1 MNPIN
6 TNSSLRR
13 FQVFGFLSVLVMV
26 GVVGGWATF
35 SELNGAVIA
44 PATIMVE
51 SYSKKVQHKE
61 GGIVGDIRVKDGD
74 RVEIGQ
80 ALVILDNTE
89 TKSELAIIDGLLDE
103 ALAKRARL
111 EAQRDRASAIIF
123 PAEVIARANEPG
135 VAAIMAG
142 QTKLFNARLQ
152 AIIGKKEQLNQQ
164 IGQLTE
170 QIGGL
175 ESQKVAKEKQL
186 VLISAELTDL
196 KDLQSKGLV
205 PISRV
210 LAMDRE
216 TARLDGERGELVASK
231 ASAEARIAE
240 VKVQILQ
247 IDEED
252 MSQTLTDLRD
262 IEGKV
267 AELKER
273 KLAIASRLERMVI
286 KSPITGD
293 VYQLAVHTVGGV
305 IGPGEPIMLIVPEA
319 DELILQAQVMPQDID
334 QGAARPDCPHPFSRV
349 QFQTDARGC
358 RRGDADFRRYK
369 PDRREFA
376 ALLFGAPDDLG
387 QGARQARHEQAQARH
402 AGGSLYPDRSAD
414 AADLFPETTHRPVRS
429 RVTRRLTPRFLL
441 KPAPAT
447 EF

>member
-1 MNPIN
+1 MQPIN

-13 FQVFGFLSVLVMV
+13 FQVVGFLSVLLMV
-26 GVVGGWATF
+26 GVVGGWANFT
-35 SELNGAVIA
+35 ELNGAVIA

-61 GGIVGDIRVKDGD
+61 GGIVGEIRVKDGD
-74 RVEIGQ
+74 RVEMGQ
-80 ALVILDNTE
+80 ALIVLDNTE

-123 PAEVIARANEPG
+123 PPEVLARAGEPG

-152 AIIGKKEQLNQQ
+152 AVVGKKDQLTQQ

-175 ESQKVAKEKQL
+175 ESQKISKEKQL
-186 VLISAELTDL
+186 TLISAELTDL

-205 PISRV
+205 PVSRV
-210 LAMDRE
+210 MAMDRE

-252 MSQTLTDLRD
+252 LSQTLDRPPRD
-262 IEGKV
+262 RG
-267 AELKER
+267 
-273 KLAIASRLERMVI
+273 
-286 KSPITGD
+286 
-293 VYQLAVHTVGGV
+293 Q
-305 IGPGEPIMLIVPEA
+305 
-319 DELILQAQVMPQDID
+319 
-334 QGAARPDCPHPFSRV
+334 
-349 QFQTDARGC
+349 GC
-358 RRGDADFRRYK
+358 RVEGT
-369 PDRREFA
+369 
-376 ALLFGAPDDLG
+376 
-387 QGARQARHEQAQARH
+387 QARR
-402 AGGSLYPDRSAD
+402 GV
-414 AADLFPETTHRPVRS
+414 AA
-429 RVTRRLTPRFLL
+429 
-441 KPAPAT
+441 
-447 EF
+447 

>member
-1 MNPIN
+1 MQPIN

-13 FQVFGFLSVLVMV
+13 FQIVGFMSVFIMV
-26 GVVGGWATF
+26 GVVGGWANFT
-35 SELNGAVIA
+35 ELNGAVIA

-61 GGIVGDIRVKDGD
+61 GGIVGEIRVKDGD
-74 RVEIGQ
+74 RVEMGQ
-80 ALVILDNTE
+80 ALIVLDNTE

-111 EAQRDRASAIIF
+111 EAQRDKVSTITF
-123 PAEVIARANEPG
+123 PPEVLARAGEPG

-142 QTKLFNARLQ
+142 QTKLFDARLQ
-152 AIIGKKEQLNQQ
+152 AVVGKKDQLTQQ

-175 ESQKVAKEKQL
+175 ESQRLSKEKQL
-186 VLISAELTDL
+186 TLISAELTDL

-205 PISRV
+205 PVSRV
-210 LAMDRE
+210 MAMDRE

-252 MSQTLTDLRD
+252 LSQTLTELRD
-262 IEGKV
+262 IEAKV

-273 KLAIASRLERMVI
+273 KLSVASRLERMVI

-305 IGPGEPIMLIVPEA
+305 IGPGEPLMLIVPEA

-334 QGAARPDCPHPFSRV
+334 KV
-349 QFQTDARGC
+349 Q
-358 RRGDADFRRYK
+358 
-369 PDRREFA
+369 P
-376 ALLFGAPDDLG
+376 G
-387 QGARQARHEQAQARH
+387 QIAHIR
-402 AGGSLYPDRSAD
+402 
-414 AADLFPETTHRPVRS
+414 FPAFNS
-429 RVTRRLTPRFLL
+429 RLTPEVAAKVTQISADTSRTEPGSAPFYSVRLMISATELAKLGNNKL
-441 KPAPAT
+441 KPGMPAEAFIQT
-447 EF
+447 QAQTPMTYFLKPLTDQFAHALRES

>member
-13 FQVFGFLSVLVMV
+13 FQVFGFLSVLVMG

-51 SYSKKVQHKE
+51 SYSKKIQHKE

-89 TKSELAIIDGLLDE
+89 TKSELTIIDGLLDE

-205 PISRV
+205 PVSRV

-252 MSQTLTDLRD
+252 LSQTLTDLRE

-293 VYQLAVHTVGGV
+293 VYQLAVHTIGGV

-334 QGAARPDCPHPFSRV
+334 QVRP
-349 QFQTDARGC
+349 
-358 RRGDADFRRYK
+358 
-369 PDRREFA
+369 
-376 ALLFGAPDDLG
+376 G
-387 QGARQARHEQAQARH
+387 QIAHIR
-402 AGGSLYPDRSAD
+402 
-414 AADLFPETTHRPVRS
+414 FPAFNS
-429 RVTRRLTPRFLL
+429 RLTPEVAAEVTQISADTSRTDASSPPFYSVRLMISAKELDKLGTNKL
-441 KPAPAT
+441 KPGMPAEAFIQT
-447 EF
+447 EAQTPLTYFLKPLTDQFAHALREG

>member
-1 MNPIN
+1 
-6 TNSSLRR
+6 
-13 FQVFGFLSVLVMV
+13 
-26 GVVGGWATF
+26 
-35 SELNGAVIA
+35 
-44 PATIMVE
+44 MVE

-61 GGIVGDIRVKDGD
+61 GGIVGEIRVKDGD

-80 ALVILDNTE
+80 ALVVLDNTE

-111 EAQRDRASAIIF
+111 EAQRDRASAITF
-123 PAEVIARANEPG
+123 PPEVLARASEPG

-142 QTKLFNARLQ
+142 QTKLFDARLQ
-152 AIIGKKEQLNQQ
+152 AVVGKKDQLTQQ

-175 ESQKVAKEKQL
+175 ESQRISKEKQL
-186 VLISAELTDL
+186 TLISAELTDL

-205 PISRV
+205 PVSRV
-210 LAMDRE
+210 MAMDRE

-252 MSQTLTDLRD
+252 LSQTLTDLRD

-273 KLAIASRLERMVI
+273 KLAVASRLERMVI

-293 VYQLAVHTVGGV
+293 VYQLAVHTIGGV
-305 IGPGEPIMLIVPEA
+305 IGPGEPLMLIVPEA

-334 QGAARPDCPHPFSRV
+334 KVRTGPDRPYPLSRL
-349 QFQTDARGC
+349 QFQADAGSC
-358 RRGDADFRRYK
+358 SRGDADFRRYQ
-369 PDRREFA
+369 PDRCELA
-376 ALLFGAPDDLG
+376 AVLFGAPDDLG
-387 QGARQARHEQAQARH
+387 QGTCQARHQQAEARH
-402 AGGSLYPDRSAD
+402 AGGSLYPDGSAD
-414 AADLFPETTHRPVRS
+414 ADDLFPETAHRPVR
-429 RVTRRLTPRFLL
+429 PR
-441 KPAPAT
+441 AYARG
-447 EF
+447 

>member
-1 MNPIN
+1 MKAIN

-13 FQVFGFLSVLVMV
+13 FQIVGFLSVLLMV
-26 GVVGGWATF
+26 GVVGGWANFTH
-35 SELNGAVIA
+35 LNGAVIA

-51 SYSKKVQHKE
+51 TYSKKVQHKE
-61 GGIVGDIRVKDGD
+61 GGIVGEIRVKDGD

-80 ALVILDNTE
+80 ALVVLDNTE

-111 EAQRDRASAIIF
+111 EAQRDLSSVIVF
-123 PAEVIARANEPG
+123 PAEILARANEPG

-152 AIIGKKEQLNQQ
+152 AIAGKKEQLNQQ

-175 ESQKVAKEKQL
+175 ESQRVSKEKQL
-186 VLISAELTDL
+186 TLISAELTDL
-196 KDLQSKGLV
+196 KDLQTKGLV
-205 PISRV
+205 PVSRV
-210 LAMDRE
+210 MAMDRE

-240 VKVQILQ
+240 VRVQILQ

-252 MSQTLTDLRD
+252 LSQTLTELRE

-273 KLAIASRLERMVI
+273 RLAIASRLERMVI

-305 IGPGEPIMLIVPEA
+305 IGPGEPLMLIVPEA

-334 QGAARPDCPHPFSRV
+334 KVR
-349 QFQTDARGC
+349 T
-358 RRGDADFRRYK
+358 
-369 PDRREFA
+369 
-376 ALLFGAPDDLG
+376 G
-387 QGARQARHEQAQARH
+387 QIAHIR
-402 AGGSLYPDRSAD
+402 
-414 AADLFPETTHRPVRS
+414 FPAFNS
-429 RVTRRLTPRFLL
+429 RLTPEVAAEVTQISADTSRIDASSPPFYSVRLMISATELAKLGDNKL
-441 KPAPAT
+441 KPGMPAEAFIQT
-447 EF
+447 EAQTPMTYFLKPLTDQFAHALREE

>member
-13 FQVFGFLSVLVMV
+13 FQVIGFLSVLIMV
-26 GVVGGWATF
+26 GVVGSWSVLT
-35 SELNGAVIA
+35 ELNGAVIA

-123 PAEVIARANEPG
+123 PVEVLARAGEPG

-175 ESQKVAKEKQL
+175 DSQKTAKDRQL
-186 VLISAELTDL
+186 SLISAELIDL

-205 PISRV
+205 PNSRV

-240 VKVQILQ
+240 VKLQILQ

-252 MSQTLTDLRD
+252 LSQTLTDLRE

-273 KLAIASRLERMVI
+273 KLAVASRLERMVI

-293 VYQLAVHTVGGV
+293 VYQLAVHTIGGV

-334 QGAARPDCPHPFSRV
+334 QVRP
-349 QFQTDARGC
+349 
-358 RRGDADFRRYK
+358 
-369 PDRREFA
+369 
-376 ALLFGAPDDLG
+376 G
-387 QGARQARHEQAQARH
+387 QIAHIR
-402 AGGSLYPDRSAD
+402 
-414 AADLFPETTHRPVRS
+414 FPS
-429 RVTRRLTPRFLL
+429 FNSRLTPEVAAEVTQISADTSRTDQDSAPFYSVRLMISAKELDKLGTNKL
-441 KPAPAT
+441 KPGMPAEAFIQT
-447 EF
+447 QAQSPMTYFLKPLIDQFAHALREG

>member
-1 MNPIN
+1 MEPIN

-13 FQVFGFLSVLVMV
+13 FQIVGFLSVLLMV
-26 GVVGGWATF
+26 GVVGGWANFT
-35 SELNGAVIA
+35 ELNSAVIA

-61 GGIVGDIRVKDGD
+61 GGIVGEIRVKDGD
-74 RVEIGQ
+74 RVEMGQ
-80 ALVILDNTE
+80 ALIVLDNTE
-89 TKSELAIIDGLLDE
+89 TKSELTIIDGLLDE

-111 EAQRDRASAIIF
+111 EAQRDRASTITF
-123 PAEVIARANEPG
+123 PPEVLARASEPG

-142 QTKLFNARLQ
+142 QTKLFDARLQ
-152 AIIGKKEQLNQQ
+152 AVAGKKDQLTQQ

-175 ESQKVAKEKQL
+175 ESQRISKEKQL
-186 VLISAELTDL
+186 TLISAELTDL

-205 PISRV
+205 PVSRV
-210 LAMDRE
+210 MAMDRE

-240 VKVQILQ
+240 VRVQILQ

-252 MSQTLTDLRD
+252 LSQTLTELRD

-273 KLAIASRLERMVI
+273 KLAVASRLDRMVI

-305 IGPGEPIMLIVPEA
+305 IGPGETLMLIVPEA

-334 QGAARPDCPHPFSRV
+334 KVRP
-349 QFQTDARGC
+349 
-358 RRGDADFRRYK
+358 
-369 PDRREFA
+369 
-376 ALLFGAPDDLG
+376 G
-387 QGARQARHEQAQARH
+387 QIAHIR
-402 AGGSLYPDRSAD
+402 
-414 AADLFPETTHRPVRS
+414 FPAFNS
-429 RVTRRLTPRFLL
+429 RLTPEVAAEVTQISADTSRVDASSPPFYSVRLMISATELAKLGSNKL
-441 KPAPAT
+441 KPGMPAEAFIQT
-447 EF
+447 EAQTPMTYFLKPLTDQFAHALRES

>member
-1 MNPIN
+1 MKAIN

-13 FQVFGFLSVLVMV
+13 FQIVGFLSVLLMV
-26 GVVGGWATF
+26 GVVGGWANFTH
-35 SELNGAVIA
+35 LNGAVIA

-51 SYSKKVQHKE
+51 TYSKKVQHKE
-61 GGIVGDIRVKDGD
+61 GGIVGEIRVKDGD

-80 ALVILDNTE
+80 ALVVLDNTE

-111 EAQRDRASAIIF
+111 EAQRDLSSVIVF
-123 PAEVIARANEPG
+123 PAEILARANEPG

-152 AIIGKKEQLNQQ
+152 AIAGKKEQLNQQ

-175 ESQKVAKEKQL
+175 ESQRVSKEKQL
-186 VLISAELTDL
+186 TLISAELTDL
-196 KDLQSKGLV
+196 KDLQTKGLV
-205 PISRV
+205 PVSRV
-210 LAMDRE
+210 MAMDRE

-240 VKVQILQ
+240 VRVQILQ

-252 MSQTLTDLRD
+252 LSQTLTELRE

-273 KLAIASRLERMVI
+273 KLAVASRLERMVI
-286 KSPITGD
+286 KAPITGD
-293 VYQLAVHTVGGV
+293 VYQLSVHTVGGV
-305 IGPGEPIMLIVPEA
+305 IGPGEPLMLIVPEA

-334 QGAARPDCPHPFSRV
+334 
-349 QFQTDARGC
+349 
-358 RRGDADFRRYK
+358 K
-369 PDRREFA
+369 
-376 ALLFGAPDDLG
+376 
-387 QGARQARHEQAQARH
+387 
-402 AGGSLYPDRSAD
+402 
-414 AADLFPETTHRPVRS
+414 VRS
-429 RVTRRLTPRFLL
+429 GQIAHIRFPAFNSRLTPEVAAEVTQISADTSRIDANSPPFYSVRLMISATELAKLGDNKL
-441 KPAPAT
+441 KPGMPAEAFIQT
-447 EF
+447 EAQTPMTYFLKPLTDQFAHALREE

>member
-1 MNPIN
+1 MQPIN

-13 FQVFGFLSVLVMV
+13 FQVVGFLSVLLMV
-26 GVVGGWATF
+26 GVVGGWANFT
-35 SELNGAVIA
+35 ELNGAVIA

-61 GGIVGDIRVKDGD
+61 GGIVGEIRVKDGD
-74 RVEIGQ
+74 RVEMGQ
-80 ALVILDNTE
+80 ALIVLDNTE

-103 ALAKRARL
+103 AFAKRARL
-111 EAQRDRASAIIF
+111 EAQRDKASAIIF
-123 PAEVIARANEPG
+123 PPEVLARANEPG

-152 AIIGKKEQLNQQ
+152 AVVGKKDQLTQQ
-164 IGQLTE
+164 IGQLTQ

-175 ESQKVAKEKQL
+175 ESQRVSKEKQL
-186 VLISAELTDL
+186 TLISAELTDL

-205 PISRV
+205 PVSRV
-210 LAMDRE
+210 MAMDRE

-252 MSQTLTDLRD
+252 LSQTLTDLRD

-273 KLAIASRLERMVI
+273 KLAVASRLERMVI

-305 IGPGEPIMLIVPEA
+305 IGPGEPLMLIVPEA

-334 QGAARPDCPHPFSRV
+334 KV
-349 QFQTDARGC
+349 Q
-358 RRGDADFRRYK
+358 
-369 PDRREFA
+369 P
-376 ALLFGAPDDLG
+376 G
-387 QGARQARHEQAQARH
+387 QIAHIR
-402 AGGSLYPDRSAD
+402 
-414 AADLFPETTHRPVRS
+414 FPAFNS
-429 RVTRRLTPRFLL
+429 RLTPEVAAKVTQISADTSRTEAGSPPFYSVRLMISATELAKLGSNKL
-441 KPAPAT
+441 KPGMPAEAFIQT
-447 EF
+447 EAQTPMTYFLKPLTDQFAHALRES

>member
-1 MNPIN
+1 MQTIN

-13 FQVFGFLSVLVMV
+13 FQVVGFLSVLLMV
-26 GVVGGWATF
+26 GVVGSWANFT
-35 SELNGAVIA
+35 ELSGAVIA

-80 ALVILDNTE
+80 PLVILDNTE

-111 EAQRDRASAIIF
+111 EAQRDRAAAIIF
-123 PAEVIARANEPG
+123 PPEVLARAGEPG

-152 AIIGKKEQLNQQ
+152 AIVGKKEQLTQQ

-175 ESQKVAKEKQL
+175 ESQKISKEKQL
-186 VLISAELTDL
+186 TLITAELTDL

-210 LAMDRE
+210 MAMDRE
-216 TARLDGERGELVASK
+216 TARLEGERGELVASK

-240 VKVQILQ
+240 VKLQILQ

-252 MSQTLTDLRD
+252 LSQTLTDLRE

-273 KLAIASRLERMVI
+273 KVAIVSRLERMVI
-286 KSPITGD
+286 KAPITGD
-293 VYQLAVHTVGGV
+293 VYQLAVHTIGGV
-305 IGPGEPIMLIVPEA
+305 IAPGESLMLIVPEA
-319 DELILQAQVMPQDID
+319 DELILQAQVMPQDI
-334 QGAARPDCPHPFSRV
+334 AKV
-349 QFQTDARGC
+349 Q
-358 RRGDADFRRYK
+358 
-369 PDRREFA
+369 P
-376 ALLFGAPDDLG
+376 G
-387 QGARQARHEQAQARH
+387 QIAHIR
-402 AGGSLYPDRSAD
+402 
-414 AADLFPETTHRPVRS
+414 FPAFNS
-429 RVTRRLTPRFLL
+429 RLTPEIAAKVTQISADTSRTDASSPAFYSVRLMISATELAKLGSNKL
-441 KPAPAT
+441 KPGMPAEAFIQT
-447 EF
+447 KAQTPLTYFLKPLTDQFAHALREG

>member
-1 MNPIN
+1 MKPIN

-13 FQVFGFLSVLVMV
+13 FQIVGFLSVLLMV
-26 GVVGGWATF
+26 GVVGGWANFT
-35 SELNGAVIA
+35 ELNSAVIA

-61 GGIVGDIRVKDGD
+61 GGIVGEIRVKDGD
-74 RVEIGQ
+74 RVELGQ
-80 ALVILDNTE
+80 ALIVLDNTE
-89 TKSELAIIDGLLDE
+89 TKSELTIIDGLLDE

-111 EAQRDRASAIIF
+111 EAQRDLAPAIIF
-123 PAEVIARANEPG
+123 PPEVLSRAGEPG

-152 AIIGKKEQLNQQ
+152 AVVGKKDQLTQQ

-175 ESQKVAKEKQL
+175 ESQKISKEKQL
-186 VLISAELTDL
+186 TLISAELTDL

-210 LAMDRE
+210 MAMDRE

-240 VKVQILQ
+240 VRVQILQ

-252 MSQTLTDLRD
+252 LSQTLTELRD
-262 IEGKV
+262 IEGRV

-273 KLAIASRLERMVI
+273 KLAVASRLERMVI

-305 IGPGEPIMLIVPEA
+305 IGPGEPLMLIVPEA
-319 DELILQAQVMPQDID
+319 DELILQAQVLPQDI
-334 QGAARPDCPHPFSRV
+334 AKVR
-349 QFQTDARGC
+349 T
-358 RRGDADFRRYK
+358 
-369 PDRREFA
+369 
-376 ALLFGAPDDLG
+376 G
-387 QGARQARHEQAQARH
+387 QIAHIR
-402 AGGSLYPDRSAD
+402 
-414 AADLFPETTHRPVRS
+414 FPAFNS
-429 RVTRRLTPRFLL
+429 RLTPEVAAAVTQISADTSRIDASSPPFYSVRLMISATELAKLGSNKL
-441 KPAPAT
+441 KPGMPAEAFIQT
-447 EF
+447 EAQTPMTYFLKPLTDQFAHALREG

>member
-1 MNPIN
+1 MQQIN

-13 FQVFGFLSVLVMV
+13 FQVIGFLSVLIMV
-26 GVVGGWATF
+26 GVVGSWSVLAQ
-35 SELNGAVIA
+35 LNGAVIA

-61 GGIVGDIRVKDGD
+61 GGIVGEIRVKDGD
-74 RVEIGQ
+74 RVENGR

-111 EAQRDRASAIIF
+111 EAQRDRASVITF
-123 PAEVIARANEPG
+123 PAEIVARAGEPEL
-135 VAAIMAG
+135 AAIMAG
-142 QTKLFNARLQ
+142 QTKLFDARLQ
-152 AIIGKKEQLNQQ
+152 AVVGKKEQLNQQ

-175 ESQKVAKEKQL
+175 DSQKTAKEKQL
-186 VLISAELTDL
+186 SLISAELTDL

-240 VKVQILQ
+240 VKLQILQ

-252 MSQTLTDLRD
+252 LSQTLTDMRE

-273 KLAIASRLERMVI
+273 KLAVASRLERMVI
-286 KSPITGD
+286 KAPITGD
-293 VYQLAVHTVGGV
+293 VYQLAVHTIGGV
-305 IGPGEPIMLIVPEA
+305 IGPGELIMLIVPEA
-319 DELILQAQVMPQDID
+319 DDLILQAQVMPQDID
-334 QGAARPDCPHPFSRV
+334 QVRP
-349 QFQTDARGC
+349 
-358 RRGDADFRRYK
+358 
-369 PDRREFA
+369 
-376 ALLFGAPDDLG
+376 G
-387 QGARQARHEQAQARH
+387 QIAHIR
-402 AGGSLYPDRSAD
+402 
-414 AADLFPETTHRPVRS
+414 FPS
-429 RVTRRLTPRFLL
+429 FNSRLTPEVEAEVTQISADTSRTDQNSAPFYSVRLMISAKELAKLGSNKL
-441 KPAPAT
+441 KPGMPAEAFIQT
-447 EF
+447 EAQTPLSYFLKPLTDQFAHALREG

>member
-1 MNPIN
+1 MKAIN

-13 FQVFGFLSVLVMV
+13 FQIVGFLSVLLMV
-26 GVVGGWATF
+26 GVVGGWANFTH
-35 SELNGAVIA
+35 LNGAVIA

-51 SYSKKVQHKE
+51 TYSKKVQHKE
-61 GGIVGDIRVKDGD
+61 GGIVGEIRVKDGD

-80 ALVILDNTE
+80 ALVVLDNTE

-111 EAQRDRASAIIF
+111 EAQRDLSSVIVF
-123 PAEVIARANEPG
+123 PDEILARANEPG

-142 QTKLFNARLQ
+142 QSKLFNARLQ
-152 AIIGKKEQLNQQ
+152 AIAGKKEQLNQQ

-175 ESQKVAKEKQL
+175 ESQRVSKEKQL
-186 VLISAELTDL
+186 TLISAELTDL
-196 KDLQSKGLV
+196 KDLQTKGLV
-205 PISRV
+205 PVSRV
-210 LAMDRE
+210 MAMDRE

-240 VKVQILQ
+240 VRVQILQ

-252 MSQTLTDLRD
+252 LSQTLTELRE

-273 KLAIASRLERMVI
+273 KLAVASRLERMVI

-305 IGPGEPIMLIVPEA
+305 IGPGEPLMLIVPEA

-334 QGAARPDCPHPFSRV
+334 
-349 QFQTDARGC
+349 
-358 RRGDADFRRYK
+358 K
-369 PDRREFA
+369 
-376 ALLFGAPDDLG
+376 
-387 QGARQARHEQAQARH
+387 
-402 AGGSLYPDRSAD
+402 
-414 AADLFPETTHRPVRS
+414 VRS
-429 RVTRRLTPRFLL
+429 GQIAHIRFPAFNSRLTPEVAAEVTQISADTSRIDASSPPFYSVRLMISATELAKLGDNKL
-441 KPAPAT
+441 KPGMPAEAFIQT
-447 EF
+447 EAQTPMTYFLKPLTDQFAHALREE

>member
-1 MNPIN
+1 MQPIN

-13 FQVFGFLSVLVMV
+13 FQIVGFLSVIIMV
-26 GVVGGWATF
+26 GVVGGWANFT
-35 SELNGAVIA
+35 ELNGAVIA

-61 GGIVGDIRVKDGD
+61 GGIVGEIRVKDGD
-74 RVEIGQ
+74 RVEMGQ
-80 ALVILDNTE
+80 ALVVLDNSE
-89 TKSELAIIDGLLDE
+89 TKSELTIIDGLLDE

-111 EAQRDRASAIIF
+111 EAQRDLAPAINF
-123 PAEVIARANEPG
+123 PPEVLARANEPG

-152 AIIGKKEQLNQQ
+152 AVVGKKDQLTQQ

-175 ESQKVAKEKQL
+175 ESQRISKEKQL
-186 VLISAELTDL
+186 TLISAELTDL

-205 PISRV
+205 PVSRV
-210 LAMDRE
+210 MAMDRE

-252 MSQTLTDLRD
+252 LSQTLTELRD

-273 KLAIASRLERMVI
+273 KRAVASRLERMVI

-305 IGPGEPIMLIVPEA
+305 IGPGEALMLIVPEA

-334 QGAARPDCPHPFSRV
+334 KVRP
-349 QFQTDARGC
+349 
-358 RRGDADFRRYK
+358 
-369 PDRREFA
+369 
-376 ALLFGAPDDLG
+376 G
-387 QGARQARHEQAQARH
+387 QIAHIR
-402 AGGSLYPDRSAD
+402 
-414 AADLFPETTHRPVRS
+414 FPTFNS
-429 RVTRRLTPRFLL
+429 RLTPEVAAAVTQISADTSRIDASSPPFYSVRLMISATELAKLGNNKL
-441 KPAPAT
+441 KPGMPAEAFIQT
-447 EF
+447 EAQTPMTYFLKPLTDQFAHALREG

>member
-1 MNPIN
+1 MQPIN

-13 FQVFGFLSVLVMV
+13 FQVVGFLSVLLMV
-26 GVVGGWATF
+26 GVVGGWANFT
-35 SELNGAVIA
+35 ELNGAVIA

-61 GGIVGDIRVKDGD
+61 GGIVGEIRVKDGD
-74 RVEIGQ
+74 RVEMGQ
-80 ALVILDNTE
+80 ALIVLDNSE
-89 TKSELAIIDGLLDE
+89 TKSELTIIDGLLDE

-111 EAQRDRASAIIF
+111 EAQRDLASAIIF
-123 PAEVIARANEPG
+123 PPEVLARAGEPG

-152 AIIGKKEQLNQQ
+152 AVVGKKDQLTQQ

-175 ESQKVAKEKQL
+175 ESQRISKEKQL
-186 VLISAELTDL
+186 NLISAELIDL

-205 PISRV
+205 PVSRV
-210 LAMDRE
+210 MAMDRE

-252 MSQTLTDLRD
+252 LSQTLTELRD

-273 KLAIASRLERMVI
+273 KLAAASRLERMVI

-305 IGPGEPIMLIVPEA
+305 IGPGELLMLIVPEA
-319 DELILQAQVMPQDID
+319 DELILQAQVMPQDI
-334 QGAARPDCPHPFSRV
+334 AKVR
-349 QFQTDARGC
+349 T
-358 RRGDADFRRYK
+358 
-369 PDRREFA
+369 
-376 ALLFGAPDDLG
+376 G
-387 QGARQARHEQAQARH
+387 QIAHIR
-402 AGGSLYPDRSAD
+402 
-414 AADLFPETTHRPVRS
+414 FPAFNS
-429 RVTRRLTPRFLL
+429 RLTPEVAAAVTQISADTSRIDASSPPFYSVRLMISATELAKLGSNKL
-441 KPAPAT
+441 KPGMPAEAFIQT
-447 EF
+447 EAQTPMTYFLKPLTDQFAHALREG

>member
-1 MNPIN
+1 MQPIN

-13 FQVFGFLSVLVMV
+13 FQVVGFLSVLLMV
-26 GVVGGWATF
+26 GVVGGWANFT
-35 SELNGAVIA
+35 ELNGAVIA

-74 RVEIGQ
+74 RVEMGQ
-80 ALVILDNTE
+80 ALIVLDNTE
-89 TKSELAIIDGLLDE
+89 TKSELTIIDGLLDE

-111 EAQRDRASAIIF
+111 EAQRDRASTITF
-123 PAEVIARANEPG
+123 PPEVLARAGEPG

-152 AIIGKKEQLNQQ
+152 AVVGKKDQLTQQ

-175 ESQKVAKEKQL
+175 ESQRISKEKQL
-186 VLISAELTDL
+186 TLISAELTDL

-210 LAMDRE
+210 MAMDRE

-252 MSQTLTDLRD
+252 LSQTLTELRD

-273 KLAIASRLERMVI
+273 KLAVTSRLERMVI

-305 IGPGEPIMLIVPEA
+305 IGPGEPLMLIVPEA
-319 DELILQAQVMPQDID
+319 DELILQAQVMPQDI
-334 QGAARPDCPHPFSRV
+334 AKVR
-349 QFQTDARGC
+349 T
-358 RRGDADFRRYK
+358 
-369 PDRREFA
+369 
-376 ALLFGAPDDLG
+376 G
-387 QGARQARHEQAQARH
+387 QIAHIR
-402 AGGSLYPDRSAD
+402 
-414 AADLFPETTHRPVRS
+414 FPAFNS
-429 RVTRRLTPRFLL
+429 RLTPEVAAAVTQISADTSRIDASSPPFYSVRLMISATELAKLGSNKL
-441 KPAPAT
+441 KPGMPAEAFIQT
-447 EF
+447 EAQSPMTYFLKPLTDQFAHALREG

>member
-13 FQVFGFLSVLVMV
+13 FQVFGFLSVLVMG
-26 GVVGGWATF
+26 GVVGSWATF

-51 SYSKKVQHKE
+51 SYSKKIQHKE

-175 ESQKVAKEKQL
+175 ESQKLAKEKQL

-205 PISRV
+205 PVSRV

-252 MSQTLTDLRD
+252 LSQTLTDLRE

-293 VYQLAVHTVGGV
+293 VYQLAVHTIGGV

-334 QGAARPDCPHPFSRV
+334 QVRP
-349 QFQTDARGC
+349 
-358 RRGDADFRRYK
+358 
-369 PDRREFA
+369 
-376 ALLFGAPDDLG
+376 G
-387 QGARQARHEQAQARH
+387 QIAHIR
-402 AGGSLYPDRSAD
+402 
-414 AADLFPETTHRPVRS
+414 FPAFNS
-429 RVTRRLTPRFLL
+429 RLTPEVAAEVTQISADTSRTDASSPPFYSVRLMISAKELDKLGTNKL
-441 KPAPAT
+441 KPGMPAEAFIQT
-447 EF
+447 EAQTPLTYFLKPLTDQFAHALREG

>member
-1 MNPIN
+1 MKTIN

-13 FQVFGFLSVLVMV
+13 FQAVGFLSVLLMV
-26 GVVGGWATF
+26 GVVGGWANFT
-35 SELNGAVIA
+35 ELNGAVIA

-61 GGIVGDIRVKDGD
+61 GGIVGEIRVKDGD

-80 ALVILDNTE
+80 ALVVLDNTE
-89 TKSELAIIDGLLDE
+89 TRSELAIIDGLLDE

-111 EAQRDRASAIIF
+111 EAQRDRASTIVF
-123 PAEVIARANEPG
+123 PAEILARANEPE

-142 QTKLFNARLQ
+142 QSKLFNARLQ
-152 AIIGKKEQLNQQ
+152 AIVGKKEQLNQQ

-186 VLISAELTDL
+186 ILIGAELTDL

-210 LAMDRE
+210 MAMDRE

-240 VKVQILQ
+240 VRVQILQ

-252 MSQTLTDLRD
+252 LSQTLTELRE

-267 AELKER
+267 AELRER
-273 KLAIASRLERMVI
+273 KLAVASRLERMVI

-293 VYQLAVHTVGGV
+293 VYQLAVHTIGGV
-305 IGPGEPIMLIVPEA
+305 IGPGEPLMLIVPEA

-334 QGAARPDCPHPFSRV
+334 KVRP
-349 QFQTDARGC
+349 
-358 RRGDADFRRYK
+358 
-369 PDRREFA
+369 
-376 ALLFGAPDDLG
+376 G
-387 QGARQARHEQAQARH
+387 QIAHIR
-402 AGGSLYPDRSAD
+402 
-414 AADLFPETTHRPVRS
+414 FPAFNS
-429 RVTRRLTPRFLL
+429 RLTPEVAAEVTQISADTSRIDASSPPFYSVRLMISASELAKLGDNKL
-441 KPAPAT
+441 KPGMPAEAFIQT
-447 EF
+447 EAQSPMTYFLKPLTDQFAHALREG

>member
-1 MNPIN
+1 MKAIN

-13 FQVFGFLSVLVMV
+13 FQIVGFLSVLLMV
-26 GVVGGWATF
+26 GVVGGWANFTH
-35 SELNGAVIA
+35 LNGAVIA

-51 SYSKKVQHKE
+51 TYSKKVQHKE
-61 GGIVGDIRVKDGD
+61 GGIVGEIRVKDGD

-80 ALVILDNTE
+80 ALVVLDNTE

-111 EAQRDRASAIIF
+111 EAQRDLSSVIVF
-123 PAEVIARANEPG
+123 PAEILARANEPG

-142 QTKLFNARLQ
+142 QSKLFNARLQ
-152 AIIGKKEQLNQQ
+152 AIAGKKEQLNQQ

-175 ESQKVAKEKQL
+175 ESQRVSKEKQL
-186 VLISAELTDL
+186 TLISAELTDL
-196 KDLQSKGLV
+196 KDLQTKGLV
-205 PISRV
+205 PVSRV
-210 LAMDRE
+210 MAMDRE

-240 VKVQILQ
+240 VRVQILQ

-252 MSQTLTDLRD
+252 LSQTLTELRE

-273 KLAIASRLERMVI
+273 KLAVASRLERMVI

-305 IGPGEPIMLIVPEA
+305 IGPGEPLMLIVPEA

-334 QGAARPDCPHPFSRV
+334 KVR
-349 QFQTDARGC
+349 T
-358 RRGDADFRRYK
+358 
-369 PDRREFA
+369 
-376 ALLFGAPDDLG
+376 G
-387 QGARQARHEQAQARH
+387 QIAHIR
-402 AGGSLYPDRSAD
+402 
-414 AADLFPETTHRPVRS
+414 FPAFNS
-429 RVTRRLTPRFLL
+429 RLTPEVAAEVTQISADTSRIDASSPPFYSVRLMISATELAKLGDNKL
-441 KPAPAT
+441 KPGMPAEAFIQT
-447 EF
+447 EAQTPMTYFLKPLTDQFAHALREE

>member
-1 MNPIN
+1 MQPIN

-13 FQVFGFLSVLVMV
+13 FQIVGFLSVLLMV
-26 GVVGGWATF
+26 GVVGGWANYT
-35 SELNGAVIA
+35 ELNGAVIA

-61 GGIVGDIRVKDGD
+61 GGIVGEIRVKDGD
-74 RVEIGQ
+74 RVEMGQ
-80 ALVILDNTE
+80 ALIVLDNTE

-123 PAEVIARANEPG
+123 PPEVLARAGEPG

-152 AIIGKKEQLNQQ
+152 AVVGKKDQLTQQ

-175 ESQKVAKEKQL
+175 ESQKISKERQL
-186 VLISAELTDL
+186 TLISAELTDL

-210 LAMDRE
+210 MAMDRE

-252 MSQTLTDLRD
+252 LSQTLTELRD
-262 IEGKV
+262 IEGRV

-273 KLAIASRLERMVI
+273 KFAVTSRLDRMVI

-305 IGPGEPIMLIVPEA
+305 IGPGESLMLIVPEA

-334 QGAARPDCPHPFSRV
+334 KV
-349 QFQTDARGC
+349 QPGQI
-358 RRGDADFRRYK
+358 
-369 PDRREFA
+369 
-376 ALLFGAPDDLG
+376 ALI
-387 QGARQARHEQAQARH
+387 R
-402 AGGSLYPDRSAD
+402 
-414 AADLFPETTHRPVRS
+414 FPAFNS
-429 RVTRRLTPRFLL
+429 RLTPEVAAKVTQISADTSRTDASSPPFYSVRLMISATELAKLGSNKL
-441 KPAPAT
+441 KPGMPAEAFIQT
-447 EF
+447 EAQTPMTYFLKPLTDQFAHALREG

>member
-1 MNPIN
+1 MKAIN

-13 FQVFGFLSVLVMV
+13 FQIVGFLSVLLMV
-26 GVVGGWATF
+26 GVVGGWANFTH
-35 SELNGAVIA
+35 LNGAVIA

-51 SYSKKVQHKE
+51 TYSKKVQHKE
-61 GGIVGDIRVKDGD
+61 GGIVGEIRVKDGD

-80 ALVILDNTE
+80 ALVVLDNTE

-111 EAQRDRASAIIF
+111 EAQRDLASVIVF
-123 PAEVIARANEPG
+123 PAEILARANEPG

-152 AIIGKKEQLNQQ
+152 AIAGKKEQLNQQ

-175 ESQKVAKEKQL
+175 ESQRVSKEKQL
-186 VLISAELTDL
+186 TLISAELTDL
-196 KDLQSKGLV
+196 KDLQTKGLV
-205 PISRV
+205 PVSRV
-210 LAMDRE
+210 MAMDRE

-240 VKVQILQ
+240 VRVQILQ

-252 MSQTLTDLRD
+252 LSQTLTELRE

-273 KLAIASRLERMVI
+273 KFAVASRLERMVI
-286 KSPITGD
+286 KAPITGD

-305 IGPGEPIMLIVPEA
+305 IGPGEPLMLIVPEA

-334 QGAARPDCPHPFSRV
+334 KVR
-349 QFQTDARGC
+349 T
-358 RRGDADFRRYK
+358 
-369 PDRREFA
+369 
-376 ALLFGAPDDLG
+376 G
-387 QGARQARHEQAQARH
+387 QIAHIR
-402 AGGSLYPDRSAD
+402 
-414 AADLFPETTHRPVRS
+414 FPAFNS
-429 RVTRRLTPRFLL
+429 RLTPEVAAEVTQISADTSRIDASSPAFYSVRLMISATELAKLGDNKL
-441 KPAPAT
+441 KPGMPAEAFIQT
-447 EF
+447 EAQTPMTYFLKPLTDQFAHALREE

>member
-1 MNPIN
+1 MKAIN

-13 FQVFGFLSVLVMV
+13 FQIVGFLSVLLMV
-26 GVVGGWATF
+26 GVVGGWANFTH
-35 SELNGAVIA
+35 LNGAVIA

-51 SYSKKVQHKE
+51 TYSKKVQHKE
-61 GGIVGDIRVKDGD
+61 GGIVGEIRVKDGD

-80 ALVILDNTE
+80 ALVVLDNTE

-111 EAQRDRASAIIF
+111 EAQRDLSSVIVF
-123 PAEVIARANEPG
+123 PDEILARANEPG

-142 QTKLFNARLQ
+142 QSKLFNARLQ
-152 AIIGKKEQLNQQ
+152 AIAGKKEQLNQQ

-175 ESQKVAKEKQL
+175 ESQRVSKEKQL
-186 VLISAELTDL
+186 TLISAELTDL
-196 KDLQSKGLV
+196 KDLQTKGLV
-205 PISRV
+205 PVSRV
-210 LAMDRE
+210 MAMDRE

-240 VKVQILQ
+240 VRVQILQ

-252 MSQTLTDLRD
+252 LSQTLTELRE

-273 KLAIASRLERMVI
+273 RLAIASRLERMVI

-305 IGPGEPIMLIVPEA
+305 IGPGEPLMLIVPEA

-334 QGAARPDCPHPFSRV
+334 KVR
-349 QFQTDARGC
+349 T
-358 RRGDADFRRYK
+358 
-369 PDRREFA
+369 
-376 ALLFGAPDDLG
+376 G
-387 QGARQARHEQAQARH
+387 QIAHIR
-402 AGGSLYPDRSAD
+402 
-414 AADLFPETTHRPVRS
+414 FPAFNS
-429 RVTRRLTPRFLL
+429 RLTPEVAAEVTQISADTSRIDASSPPFYSVRLMISATELAKLGDNKL
-441 KPAPAT
+441 KPGMPAEAFIQT
-447 EF
+447 EAQTPMTYFLKPLTDQFAHALREE

>member
-1 MNPIN
+1 MQPIN

-13 FQVFGFLSVLVMV
+13 LQIVGLLSVLLMV
-26 GVVGGWATF
+26 GVVGGWANYT
-35 SELNGAVIA
+35 ELNGAVIA

-61 GGIVGDIRVKDGD
+61 GGIVGEIRVKDGD
-74 RVEIGQ
+74 RVEMGQ
-80 ALVILDNTE
+80 ALIVLDNTE

-111 EAQRDRASAIIF
+111 EAQRDRASNITF
-123 PAEVIARANEPG
+123 PPEVLARAGEPG

-152 AIIGKKEQLNQQ
+152 AVAGKKDQLTQQ

-175 ESQKVAKEKQL
+175 ESQRISKERQL
-186 VLISAELTDL
+186 TLISAELTDL

-205 PISRV
+205 PVSRV
-210 LAMDRE
+210 MAMDRE

-231 ASAEARIAE
+231 AAAEARIAE

-252 MSQTLTDLRD
+252 LSQTLTELRD

-273 KLAIASRLERMVI
+273 KLAVASRLERMVI
-286 KSPITGD
+286 KAPITGD

-305 IGPGEPIMLIVPEA
+305 IGPGETLMLIVPEA

-334 QGAARPDCPHPFSRV
+334 KVR
-349 QFQTDARGC
+349 T
-358 RRGDADFRRYK
+358 
-369 PDRREFA
+369 
-376 ALLFGAPDDLG
+376 G
-387 QGARQARHEQAQARH
+387 QIAHIR
-402 AGGSLYPDRSAD
+402 
-414 AADLFPETTHRPVRS
+414 FPAFNS
-429 RVTRRLTPRFLL
+429 RLTPEVAAEVTQISADTSRTDASSPPFYSVRLMISATELAKLGANKL
-441 KPAPAT
+441 KPGMPAEAFIQT
-447 EF
+447 EAQTPMTYFLKPLTDQFAHALREG

>member
-1 MNPIN
+1 MQTIN

-13 FQVFGFLSVLVMV
+13 FQVVGFLSVLLMV
-26 GVVGGWATF
+26 GVVGGWANFT
-35 SELNGAVIA
+35 ELNGAVIA

-80 ALVILDNTE
+80 ALVILDNSE

-123 PAEVIARANEPG
+123 PAEVLARANEPG

-152 AIIGKKEQLNQQ
+152 AIIGKKEQLTQQ

-170 QIGGL
+170 QISGL
-175 ESQKVAKEKQL
+175 ESQKTSKEKQL
-186 VLISAELTDL
+186 TLITAELTDL

-205 PISRV
+205 PVSRV
-210 LAMDRE
+210 MAMDRE
-216 TARLDGERGELVASK
+216 TARLEGERGELVASK

-240 VKVQILQ
+240 VKLQILQ

-252 MSQTLTDLRD
+252 LSQTLTDLRE

-293 VYQLAVHTVGGV
+293 VYQLAVHTIGGV
-305 IGPGEPIMLIVPEA
+305 IGPGEPLMLIVPEA
-319 DELILQAQVMPQDID
+319 DELILQAQVKPQDID
-334 QGAARPDCPHPFSRV
+334 KVRP
-349 QFQTDARGC
+349 
-358 RRGDADFRRYK
+358 
-369 PDRREFA
+369 
-376 ALLFGAPDDLG
+376 G
-387 QGARQARHEQAQARH
+387 QIAHIR
-402 AGGSLYPDRSAD
+402 
-414 AADLFPETTHRPVRS
+414 FPAFNS
-429 RVTRRLTPRFLL
+429 RLTPEVAAMVTQISADTSRIDASSPAFYSVRLMISAPELAKLGSNKL
-441 KPAPAT
+441 KPGMPAEAFIQT
-447 EF
+447 EAQTPLTYFLKPLTDQFAHALREG